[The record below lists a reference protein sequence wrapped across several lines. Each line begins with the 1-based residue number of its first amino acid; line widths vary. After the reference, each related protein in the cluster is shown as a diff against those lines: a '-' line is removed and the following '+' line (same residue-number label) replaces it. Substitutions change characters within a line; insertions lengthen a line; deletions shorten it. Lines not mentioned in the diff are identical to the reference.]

1 MGDRA
6 RVLKDIAARHN
17 AQAVADGNE
26 SFTHRDDDGNE
37 VETAQSA
44 AEPEGKD
51 LDADPQE
58 QTPDAGGTEPV
69 AAQPAPAE
77 PAPEETRTIIVDGQ
91 QVQVP
96 LSKIMEM
103 GTRTLQKEVA
113 ADVRLNQA
121 SQLLAEA
128 KRIAEGQQP
137 PQGAAQPQ
145 AMEAMDDDQLAELI
159 QYGTKEQAAQAIK
172 ALRSSAPQV
181 KPEDIARYAQQA
193 VAPQMAFEAGK
204 NFAKTEYGD
213 LLNDPDLGA
222 IFLNRE
228 NALRK
233 SGDQRSYTELY
244 KAIGDDMRVKF
255 NRPKPGAAVTPP
267 VAKPST
273 AIRTMDEKRTAK
285 ANAPSAPR
293 LASARL
299 DGEGTEQKPPTRAEI
314 IDKMRKTRAYRP
326 YSSQN

>member
-1 MGDRA
+1 MKPNKIAESVGNLFAKGNTLPAAPQNTHVELSSQAEPDTKPDHGERDGDGTMPESNAKMGDRA

-159 QYGTKEQAAQAIK
+159 QYE
-172 ALRSSAPQV
+172 
-181 KPEDIARYAQQA
+181 
-193 VAPQMAFEAGK
+193 
-204 NFAKTEYGD
+204 
-213 LLNDPDLGA
+213 
-222 IFLNRE
+222 
-228 NALRK
+228 
-233 SGDQRSYTELY
+233 
-244 KAIGDDMRVKF
+244 IG
-255 NRPKPGAAVTPP
+255 
-267 VAKPST
+267 
-273 AIRTMDEKRTAK
+273 
-285 ANAPSAPR
+285 
-293 LASARL
+293 
-299 DGEGTEQKPPTRAEI
+299 RAHV
-314 IDKMRKTRAYRP
+314 
-326 YSSQN
+326 